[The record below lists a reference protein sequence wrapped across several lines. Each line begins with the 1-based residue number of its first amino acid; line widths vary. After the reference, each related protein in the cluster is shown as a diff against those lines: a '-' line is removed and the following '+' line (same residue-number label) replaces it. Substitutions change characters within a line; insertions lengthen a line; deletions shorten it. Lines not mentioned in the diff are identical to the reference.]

1 MERVKL
7 SVHRVVDWV
16 LRCGDI
22 DSRYVDASTMQQG
35 AAAHRKIQKAMTG
48 DYRKEVSLSLETE
61 AGGFPLL
68 LQGRADG
75 VFTAEDGLLTID
87 EIKSTTLPLE
97 KLAVQQAQHLGQA
110 QCYAYMLLQ
119 TLDAPPE
126 TVGVQLTY
134 YQLETEELQRRRF
147 VFSREEIAAFFA
159 DLLLRYGDWL
169 RFEHE
174 WKVLRDASI
183 AAAAFPFPAY
193 RRGQRDL
200 AAAAYRT
207 IVNRKQL

>member
-147 VFSREEIAAFFA
+147 VFSREEIA
-159 DLLLRYGDWL
+159 D
-169 RFEHE
+169 
-174 WKVLRDASI
+174 
-183 AAAAFPFPAY
+183 
-193 RRGQRDL
+193 
-200 AAAAYRT
+200 
-207 IVNRKQL
+207 RKSVV

>member
-87 EIKSTTLPLE
+87 EIKSTTLPL
-97 KLAVQQAQHLGQA
+97 KSWLSSRLSTWV
-110 QCYAYMLLQ
+110 
-119 TLDAPPE
+119 
-126 TVGVQLTY
+126 
-134 YQLETEELQRRRF
+134 RRNATPICSFKRWMP
-147 VFSREEIAAFFA
+147 R
-159 DLLLRYGDWL
+159 RKRW
-169 RFEHE
+169 
-174 WKVLRDASI
+174 AS
-183 AAAAFPFPAY
+183 
-193 RRGQRDL
+193 
-200 AAAAYRT
+200 
-207 IVNRKQL
+207 N